1 MHDKYL
7 SNFIYVVYFYF
18 LDYVGFIKKIMKLM
32 QHEYPM
38 IAKIEIEMTQEME
51 MDCLPIR
58 PSKLFFQHCLNQKII
73 FL

>member
-1 MHDKYL
+1 
-7 SNFIYVVYFYF
+7 
-18 LDYVGFIKKIMKLM
+18 MKLM

-58 PSKLFFQHCLNQKII
+58 PSK
-73 FL
+73 

>member
-1 MHDKYL
+1 
-7 SNFIYVVYFYF
+7 
-18 LDYVGFIKKIMKLM
+18 MKLM

-58 PSKLFFQHCLNQKII
+58 PSKYWKLRYKFDYLLRKLSIYPGRY
-73 FL
+73 

>member
-1 MHDKYL
+1 MFIGIHDAYSFL
-7 SNFIYVVYFYF
+7 ITFYYFQ
-18 LDYVGFIKKIMKLM
+18 DYVGFIKKIMKLM
-32 QHEYPM
+32 QNEYPM

-58 PSKLFFQHCLNQKII
+58 ASKSGFK